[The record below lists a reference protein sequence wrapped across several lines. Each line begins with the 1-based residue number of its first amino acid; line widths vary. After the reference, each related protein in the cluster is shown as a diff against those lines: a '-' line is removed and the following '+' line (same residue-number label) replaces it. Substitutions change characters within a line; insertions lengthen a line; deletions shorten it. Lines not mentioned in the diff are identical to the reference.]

1 MTAELPLLPTT
12 ASFPARMGAVVAGA
26 AAMALASQVAIPMPP
41 VPLTLQTYA
50 VFVLSALLGGSL
62 TLRAV
67 LIWLAVGAVGLPVF
81 ADGGSGPGALFGAGQ
96 GYLFG
101 MAVAGA
107 LAGYAL
113 QRRSAGFVALVVT
126 FLAGH
131 ALVLAMGWMGLLDRM
146 DPGPAFAAGV
156 TPYLPGA
163 VFKSLAAAATVHA
176 VKLALGRRA
185 GLEAGE

>member
-1 MTAELPLLPTT
+1 MTAQLPLLPTT
-12 ASFPARMGAVVAGA
+12 APFGARMAAVVAGA
-26 AAMALASQVAIPMPP
+26 AAMALASQAAIPMPP

-50 VFVLSALLGGSL
+50 LFVLSALLGGSL

-67 LIWLAVGAVGLPVF
+67 LIWLAAGAVGLPVF
-81 ADGGSGPGALFGAGQ
+81 AEGASGPEALFGPSQ

-107 LAGYAL
+107 LAGYAVL
-113 QRRSAGFVALVVT
+113 RYPGPVALGLV

-131 ALVLAMGWMGLLDRM
+131 ALVLMIGWMGLLDRM
-146 DPGPAFAAGV
+146 DPGPAFVAGV
-156 TPYLPGA
+156 APYLAGA
-163 VFKSLAAAATVHA
+163 VIKSLAAAATVYA